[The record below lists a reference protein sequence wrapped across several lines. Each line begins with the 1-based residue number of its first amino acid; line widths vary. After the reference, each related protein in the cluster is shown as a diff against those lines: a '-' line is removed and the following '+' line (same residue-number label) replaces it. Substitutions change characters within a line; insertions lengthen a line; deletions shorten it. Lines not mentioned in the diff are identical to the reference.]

1 MTDTLTAAPSGP
13 ETDALVEQADL
24 PNAQT
29 NLIPEEQPEDAPKVK
44 DAPKSSEEK
53 RSDTVRNAIDK
64 ALEDGEK
71 PKAKD
76 DAKVD
81 PKAEVKPKVE
91 AKPAPEA
98 PKEAEAA
105 PADAK
110 TDVDAEDKPAPK
122 PSAYREPPSGF
133 DDAAKKEW
141 EAVPESVRGAVHRRA
156 QEMERGIHKY
166 RQDAEQFEPVR
177 KYAEMAKQGGTDLPT
192 ALNRYTS
199 MENELRRDPISGLQA
214 VVANLDLK
222 KPDGSAVTLR
232 DVAASI
238 MGQNPDQAASRQ
250 EATINH
256 LTQTITQL
264 QQQIGGF
271 SQHVEQQ
278 QQQAKMTTAES
289 EWTSFQRDNPDA
301 KELEEAMADALQMQ
315 NAEAYPS
322 LTERLRHAYAVA
334 RSQTPNVPHTDIP
347 PLAQTQ
353 PAPKA
358 VNPAGQKSISGAP
371 GQNDKP
377 TSRKL
382 SRKESIEK
390 AMRLAGI

>member
-1 MTDTLTAAPSGP
+1 MTDAMTAAPAGPQTDTLAEQVDAPIP
-13 ETDALVEQADL
+13 
-24 PNAQT
+24 QT
-29 NLIPEEQPEDAPKVK
+29 NLIPEAEDKSPEA
-44 DAPKSSEEK
+44 K
-53 RSDTVRNAIDK
+53 RSNAVRDAIDK
-64 ALEDGEK
+64 TLAEGDGDDVK
-71 PKAKD
+71 PKAKPEAKA
-76 DAKVD
+76 DAK
-81 PKAEVKPKVE
+81 PKAEDKPETDAAGKAE
-91 AKPAPEA
+91 TAPPEG
-98 PKEAEAA
+98 E
-105 PADAK
+105 
-110 TDVDAEDKPAPK
+110 VDPQEQPKPAPK

-141 EAVPESVRGAVHRRA
+141 EAVPEAVRGAVHRRA

-177 KYAEMAKQGGTDLPT
+177 KFAEMAKQHGTDLPT
-192 ALNRYTS
+192 ALHRYTN
-199 MENELRRDPISGLQA
+199 MEAELRRDPISGLQA
-214 VVANLDLK
+214 VVANLGLK

-238 MGQNPDQAASRQ
+238 MGQAPDQAASRQ
-250 EATINH
+250 EATVMH
-256 LTQTITQL
+256 LTQTISQL

-278 QQQAKMTTAES
+278 QQQAKVTTAES
-289 EWTSFQRDNPDA
+289 EWTAFQRDNPDA
-301 KELEEAMADALQMQ
+301 KELEAAMADALQMQ

-334 RSQTPNVPHTDIP
+334 RSLNPSVAHTDIP

-353 PAPKA
+353 PTPKA

-382 SRKESIEK
+382 SRRESIEK
-390 AMRLAGI
+390 AMRAAGI